1 MNADTMVK
9 NMTGVTEYKHNH
21 YVPEWYQKRFMV
33 PDQKAYCYLDL
44 KPDVI
49 TNNGHRYTLRDLH
62 FWGPRRCFAED
73 DLYTTRWD
81 GSENTDIEQFFFGA
95 IDRAGKSAVE
105 FFDSFQHSRADD
117 TAFLSLVRY
126 MSVQKLRTPK
136 GLGWLG
142 QISYSSNRN
151 LDLIFLQD
159 LQDMFCAIWTECV
172 WQVADATQSS
182 VKFIISDHPV
192 TVYNR
197 ACFPQSAFCK
207 GFNDPDI
214 RFVASQTYFP
224 LSLDKVLILT
234 NLSWVRNPY
243 QKETAL
249 RPNSN
254 YFREAIF
261 KYNDVQ
267 IFRSLSETE
276 VLQINSIT
284 KRRAFRYIAGAEKN
298 WLYPERYLRSDHWR
312 NLGQGYLLMPEPRGV
327 YMGGEVYISYK
338 DGSSAAFGEYG
349 HRPWQDGYKDE
360 QRALVE
366 DKSLE
371 RFKAEFAQMQG
382 PAWRGSSH
390 SFGRLGPHFD
400 CDDTH
405 QDYLMKAKAY
415 RTADRKRRR

>member
-1 MNADTMVK
+1 MVID
-9 NMTGVTEYKHNH
+9 MAEVTKYKHNH
-21 YVPEWYQKRFMV
+21 YVPEWYQKRFMA
-33 PDQKAYCYLDL
+33 PGQKAYHYLNL
-44 KPDVI
+44 KPEVV
-49 TNNGHRYTLRDLH
+49 TNNGHRYTRRDLEL
-62 FWGPRRCFAED
+62 WGPRRCFAED
-73 DLYTTRWD
+73 DLYTTKW
-81 GSENTDIEQFFFGA
+81 GTSENTDIEQFFFGA
-95 IDRAGKSAVE
+95 IDRKGKPAVE
-105 FFDSFQHSRADD
+105 FFDGFQHPSADEA
-117 TAFLSLVRY
+117 AFLDLVRY

-142 QISYSSNRN
+142 QISRSNDRN

-159 LQDMFCAIWTECV
+159 LQDLFCAIWTERV
-172 WQVADATQSS
+172 WQIADATQSS

-234 NLSWVRNPY
+234 NLSWIRNPY

-249 RPNSN
+249 RPNDN
-254 YFREAIF
+254 FFRAAIF
-261 KYNDVQ
+261 NYTDIQ
-267 IFRSLSETE
+267 IFRSLSEIE

-284 KRRAFRYIAGAEKN
+284 KRRAFRYVAGAEKD

-312 NLGQGYLLMPEPRGV
+312 HLGKGYLLMPEPRGI
-327 YMGGEVYISYK
+327 YMGGEAYIGYK
-338 DGSSAAFGEYG
+338 DGSSAAFSEYG

-360 QRALVE
+360 QRTRMEAR
-366 DKSLE
+366 SLE

-390 SFGRLGPHFD
+390 KFGRSGPYIDPAQF
-400 CDDTH
+400 H
-405 QDYLMKAKAY
+405 QHDLTEAKAY
-415 RTADRKRRR
+415 RAADRKRRR